1 MQFQLVNDDFDV
13 HLPTT
18 APVEGNGNYPKE
30 RPKERRDGSS
40 EIELGEF
47 LTKDG
52 EDGEIEMSVL
62 QTKGCHRKG
71 GLVVEGIEIRPKD
84 GKEQCLYAGHINDGN
99 LDVDFHTLTQ
109 TQSKGQDSPD
119 FSTLP
124 EGCIAS
130 IVSLT
135 SPADVCRLASVSPNF
150 KSVCDSNVVWALF
163 LPLDC
168 RQITSRSFS
177 SLKELYFSLCDE
189 PVLISDGT
197 MSFSLDR
204 HSGKKCIMLSAR
216 ALSISW
222 GDNPD
227 YWSWYHMPSS
237 RFAEVAEL
245 FHVWWFEIRGTISSC
260 MLSPGTLYAAY
271 LVFNYTKIFQG
282 FDFPSVKVGVGFA
295 GDEAGKL
302 APDGT
307 APKPAPANP
316 ALAPAQRALAELAPA
331 KGNGNYPKERR
342 DGWLEIELGEFLT
355 KDGEDGE
362 VEMSVMETKG
372 AHWKSGLVVE
382 GIEIRP
388 KDGKEKCLY
397 ARRV

>member
-1 MQFQLVNDDFDV
+1 
-13 HLPTT
+13 
-18 APVEGNGNYPKE
+18 
-30 RPKERRDGSS
+30 
-40 EIELGEF
+40 
-47 LTKDG
+47 
-52 EDGEIEMSVL
+52 
-62 QTKGCHRKG
+62 
-71 GLVVEGIEIRPKD
+71 
-84 GKEQCLYAGHINDGN
+84 AG
-99 LDVDFHTLTQ
+99 
-109 TQSKGQDSPD
+109 
-119 FSTLP
+119 
-124 EGCIAS
+124 

-150 KSVCDSNVVWALF
+150 KSVCDSNVVWASF

-168 RQITSRSFS
+168 RQMASRSFS

-189 PVLISDGT
+189 PVLISDGK

-204 HSGKKCIMLSAR
+204 HSRKKCIMLSAR

-227 YWSWYHMPSS
+227 HWSWYRMPSS

-245 FHVWWFEIRGTISSC
+245 FHVWLFEIRGTISSC

-271 LVFNYTKIFQG
+271 LVFNYTEIFDG
-282 FDFPSVKVGVGFA
+282 FDFQSVEVGVGFA
-295 GDEAGKL
+295 GDEASKCEHSIYLSIQNNTFGRQLAQPFRLQPRPRLRRLRSQRTFTYFLHLSRVALAGL
-302 APDGT
+302 APT
-307 APKPAPANP
+307 PAPADP
-316 ALAPAQRALAELAPA
+316 ALAPARRALAELAPVE
-331 KGNGNYPKERR
+331 GNRNYPKERR

-372 AHWKSGLVVE
+372 AHWKGGLVVE

-397 ARRV
+397 AGVV